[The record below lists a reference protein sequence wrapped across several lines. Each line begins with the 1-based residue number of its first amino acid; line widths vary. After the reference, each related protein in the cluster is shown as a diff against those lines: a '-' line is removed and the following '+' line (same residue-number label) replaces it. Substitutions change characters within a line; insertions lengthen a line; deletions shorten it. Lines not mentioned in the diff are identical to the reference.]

1 MNEKT
6 MSLRDALIERGVP
19 HSAFNSVGYKAVE
32 ALISEGIGVDGL
44 ATARREVDSLRDT
57 TRDTAIMIEKS
68 TAEFNKEICTLQGKV
83 NAANTKLE
91 QLESLEKK
99 MAGGT
104 IRDEKLIDALNL
116 YTAILRNTKEIF
128 GEENLTEAVMVKL
141 LETASYGVWRS
152 IMGPKGEK
160 NDTTSPSRKY
170 ERI

>member
-6 MSLRDALIERGVP
+6 MSLLE
-19 HSAFNSVGYKAVE
+19 NSTGMQVRYRTD
-32 ALISEGIGVDGL
+32 SEQKTD
-44 ATARREVDSLRDT
+44 
-57 TRDTAIMIEKS
+57 
-68 TAEFNKEICTLQGKV
+68 
-83 NAANTKLE
+83 
-91 QLESLEKK
+91 
-99 MAGGT
+99 GT

-160 NDTTSPSRKY
+160 DTTSPSRKY